1 MCFKLTT
8 DDAAADSD
16 TARKGRDEL
25 MRFYALNLKA
35 GQKSAAGVNLLYAL
49 CAITW
54 LSIASATSG
63 SYNPSPVDV
72 WAGGYGYAAI
82 EGSATGQSATW
93 VDVGNPIKC
102 SGKLTR
108 IRTRLYKISSYPTV
122 FKFKLFS
129 GSPGNLTLQRSFS
142 VTPHIQADLAGV
154 SDGHRFEYDTS
165 ATYGSTTFDLA
176 ALNIQVYNGWYI
188 GIYGDNDSVAYVFNT
203 NEGGVI
209 HAMYGDN
216 TPTGSWAIPY
226 PMELEAEVQT
236 NKYILFDDTNS
247 SSGWHGGD
255 PNIRLPF
262 YKNEAQYIILQDV
275 NVPANSFTRVNFIYN
290 NSSGA
295 RTTLFSMDVNFVN
308 SINRVQIGNT
318 STSLASQE
326 AATKLTFSIWL
337 DPNTDK
343 YDVMIVNLQRGQGPE
358 SILDIKHI
366 SLSRRQTI
374 SAGIDLAAY
383 PIRQIS
389 LEGGG
394 KIGRIVVCR
403 KPVLAVGD
411 SFVGTYTS
419 YYVGAAL
426 RNVGDKLDDPGIIFS
441 QQRYVINGGISGNCV
456 LRNSTHLM
464 TAIKDRWNKADV
476 NEDMCAYRDVVV
488 VFVNGPGLNDVA
500 INDAGSGINGT
511 SSDSDIRALATRIGS
526 TVANMAGEA
535 QYNFDALGGKNDVI
549 LCEMIPYL
557 ANTDAEYINENR
569 AIQYINSYLRK
580 TALTLNV
587 PIALVGNLDPSYIS
601 ADGTHPTDAGSI
613 FIAQQIAGAYESWPS
628 TGPGGGCINQPEND
642 LNGDCKVDFQDFV
655 IFTSEWLN
663 CGFADP
669 NACWQ

>member
-1 MCFKLTT
+1 MCFKVTT
-8 DDAAADSD
+8 DNAAADSD
-16 TARKGRDEL
+16 TARKGGDEL
-25 MRFYALNLKA
+25 MRVCTLNLKA
-35 GQKSAAGVNLLYAL
+35 GQKSAAGVNLLYTL
-49 CAITW
+49 CTIIW
-54 LSIASATSG
+54 LSIASATFG

-82 EGSATGQSATW
+82 EGSAAGQSATW
-93 VDVGNPIKC
+93 VDLGNPIKC

-129 GSPGNLTLQRSFS
+129 GSPGNLTLQQTID
-142 VTPHIQADLAGV
+142 VTSHIQADLAGV
-154 SDGHRFEYDTS
+154 SDAHRFEYDTS

-176 ALNIQVYNGWYI
+176 ALNIQVQAGWYI
-188 GIYGDNDSVAYVFNT
+188 GIYGNNDSVAYVFNN

-209 HAMYGDN
+209 HAIYGDN
-216 TPTGSWAIPY
+216 TPTGSWTMPN

-236 NKYILFDDTNS
+236 NEYILFDDTNS

-262 YKNEAQYIILQDV
+262 YKNDAQYIILQDV
-275 NVPANSFTRVNFIYN
+275 NVIDNDYMRINFIYN
-290 NSSGA
+290 NASGA
-295 RTTLFSMDVNFVN
+295 RTTLFSMDVNY
-308 SINRVQIGNT
+308 INNVDRLQIGNT
-318 STSLASQE
+318 SASIAQQE
-326 AATKLTFSIWL
+326 NTKFTFGIWF

-343 YDVMIVNLQRGQGPE
+343 YEVMFVNYLRGQGPLGM
-358 SILDIKHI
+358 LDIKHI
-366 SLSRRQTI
+366 SLTHRQPI
-374 SAGIDLAAY
+374 SSAGKDLAIY
-383 PIRQIS
+383 PIRQIN

-411 SFVGTYTS
+411 SFVSAYTS
-419 YYVGAAL
+419 YYVGTVL
-426 RNVGDKLDDPGIIFS
+426 RNVGDKLDDPGIFS

-456 LRNSTHLM
+456 LRNGTYM

-500 INDAGSGINGT
+500 VNDASSNISDT
-511 SSDSDIRALATRIGS
+511 SSDADIRALATRISG

-535 QYNFDALGGKNDVI
+535 QYDFDALGGKNDVI

-557 ANTDAEYINENR
+557 AHTGAEYINENR
-569 AIQYINSYLRK
+569 AIQHINGYLRK
-580 TALTLNV
+580 TALNLNV
-587 PIALVGNLDPSYIS
+587 PLALVGNLDPSYIS
-601 ADGTHPTDAGSI
+601 ADGTHPTDAGSA
-613 FIAQQIAGAYESWPS
+613 FIAQQIASAYESWPS

-642 LNGDCKVDFQDFV
+642 LNGDCKVDLQDFALL
-655 IFTSEWLN
+655 TSEWLD